1 MRSGKGLLALTVV
14 FGALLAYL
22 YFVDSKKPAGDAPEQ
37 HDKVFT
43 VDASKVE
50 ELTVKGTAGET
61 ASLKKQKAGWQLVQ
75 PVTATADESMV
86 SGITSSLS
94 TLENNGAVDAA
105 PKDLGPYGLSQPRI
119 SVTFKSQGDKAA
131 HTLLLGNKSPTGG
144 DMYAQRGGEKAVFLV
159 PAYVESS
166 FDKKPFDMR
175 DKTVLKFD
183 RDTASRLEIAHGDVK
198 SAFVKNGMDW
208 MVAEPFKARA
218 DFSAIEGLVSRLQSV
233 QMTSLV
239 NDNATD
245 LKPFGLDTPSASVT
259 VGAGSARATLLIGS
273 AATGGTQSGVYAKDA
288 SRPLVFTLAQDLA
301 DDLKKNIDDLRKKD
315 IFEFRPFNTTRIEI
329 VRGAQTVVF
338 EKTKGTG
345 KDTAEKWRRVAPAA
359 GDVNPA
365 KMDAVLTK
373 FSNLRAQSFA
383 DAKTP
388 NGLASPVIVIKAVF
402 DELHRNEQASFGKV
416 GTDVFAGRPDEPGA
430 MKVTASE
437 FDDAMKAVDELK

>member
-1 MRSGKGLLALTVV
+1 MRSGKSLATLAILFVGMLALYEYDVI
-14 FGALLAYL
+14 
-22 YFVDSKKPAGDAPEQ
+22 KPKTDAIEQ

-50 ELTVKGTAGET
+50 DLTVKGTAGET
-61 ASLKKQKAGWQLVQ
+61 TTLKKEKAGWQLMQ
-75 PVTATADESMV
+75 PVTATADESIV
-86 SGITSSLS
+86 SAITSSLS
-94 TLENNGAVDAA
+94 TLENNGGVDQA
-105 PKDLGPYGLSQPRI
+105 PEDLGQYGLGQPRI

-159 PAYVESS
+159 PAYVEAT
-166 FDKKPFDMR
+166 FDKKPFDLR
-175 DKTVLKFD
+175 DKVVLKFE
-183 RDTASRLEIAHGDVK
+183 RDTASRLELARGDVK

-245 LKPFGLDTPSASVT
+245 LKPFGLDAPSESVT
-259 VGAGSARATLLIGS
+259 VGAGSSRATLLIGS
-273 AATGGTQSGVYAKDA
+273 AATGESKSGVYAKDA
-288 SRPLVFTLAQDLA
+288 SRPLVFTLPQEVA
-301 DDLKKNIDDLRKKD
+301 DELKKSIDDLRKKD
-315 IFEFRPFNTTRIEI
+315 VFEFRPFNTTRIEI
-329 VRGAQTVVF
+329 VRGAQTVIF

-345 KDTAEKWRRVAPAA
+345 KDTSEKWRRVAPAA
-359 GDVNPA
+359 GDVDAA

-373 FSNLRAQSFA
+373 LSNLRAQSFA

-388 NGLASPVIVIKAVF
+388 NGLASPVMVIKAVF

-416 GTDVFAGRPDEPGA
+416 GTDVFAARPDEPGA
-430 MKVTASE
+430 MKLTASE
-437 FDDAMKAVDELK
+437 FEDAMKAVDALK